1 MKQNLKQFLTFAMA
15 LFVLWAGNGYG
26 VLEHSCE
33 EHGKHNHIL
42 TNWVNTS
49 CEHDHHQDSESHE
62 HQHVDFGFH
71 AAHSDAQAIF
81 VHLYAETPPKTS
93 AVSAVTAL
101 FFDGDLPSSFL
112 FKTTIFFTKNL
123 SSFSPSFV
131 FKRMFGRSL
140 LVWVQSFLI

>member
-42 TNWVNTS
+42 TSWVNTS
-49 CEHDHHQDSESHE
+49 CEHDRHSDSESHE
-62 HQHVDFGFH
+62 HQHTDSGFH
-71 AAHSDAQAIF
+71 ASHSDEQASFIHF
-81 VHLYAETPPKTS
+81 YAETLPKTS
-93 AVSAVTAL
+93 VLSAVTAL
-101 FFDGDLPSSFL
+101 FFYGDLSYSFL
-112 FKTTIFFTKNL
+112 FKATGFSTKVL
-123 SSFSPSFV
+123 SSFSPPFV